1 MAAIQYESTAISPTK
16 GSLKPDTRTSRIVV
30 SLPDLASASCTIKDF
45 STEMVSAFGFS
56 TKSGAASVAVSSEK
70 ASSSTVGAGVS
81 SAICSTVACSGSAM
95 SSAAAFSSTAGTGVF
110 SALCS
115 SAAPCVSGSLGVSP
129 TASCASVR
137 SCASSLEG
145 AGAFSVHFATSLR
158 SSVMGVLKLNRVSFS
173 VNQPEKAYPS
183 HAGSSGSLAFSPS
196 AIFCSLT
203 ADPPALSNVTV

>member
-1 MAAIQYESTAISPTK
+1 MKTFSVFS
-16 GSLKPDTRTSRIVV
+16 V
-30 SLPDLASASCTIKDF
+30 SI
-45 STEMVSAFGFS
+45 E
-56 TKSGAASVAVSSEK
+56 SGASSTVILSVT
-70 ASSSTVGAGVS
+70 ASSSAVGTGVS
-81 SAICSTVACSGSAM
+81 SAVCSTAACSGSAM

-129 TASCASVR
+129 AASCASAG

-145 AGAFSVHFATSLR
+145 AGAFSIHFATSLR

-173 VNQPEKAYPS
+173 VNQPEKEYPS